1 MTTTNTTSQIR
12 GPAEVPAEAGQAA
25 APGQRDLHPRPP
37 EAALD
42 ECTPRP
48 PQPAVKGYR
57 NEDEFSVC
65 RMGSPRPLA
74 SGRVAAPEESCGG
87 RRRACWSTLEVHG
100 PGSACNLSSLFFQ
113 AWRHWADA
121 GTAVA
126 CGAGHGRVCPGHR
139 GRHVQRRAQWNGMS
153 SAHYQVGCAEMLL
166 LELRGQFF
174 GDDLCAIVNPGQA
187 GLSARAI
194 RVLRE
199 YGCIQRLVCVSC
211 QPEVWSN
218 VPQARKV
225 GAPFRLLL
233 ACPADMLPR
242 TWHCELRLLF
252 GH

>member
-139 GRHVQRRAQWNGMS
+139 GRHVQRRAQWNG
-153 SAHYQVGCAEMLL
+153 
-166 LELRGQFF
+166 
-174 GDDLCAIVNPGQA
+174 
-187 GLSARAI
+187 ARAI